1 MKNITR
7 FSLTQLQVA
16 KSFVSKGKYY
26 EHSDKDLAIEYYK
39 DSIQLLLNSTKA
51 EIQHARAAMRLNHML
66 AIKFYKEALRLMLD
80 QRKEHDEKLRSLMRL
95 NHLLV
100 TKLKGCQ
107 KQFQ

>member
-66 AIKFYKEALRLMLD
+66 AIKLERTKKELQAER
-80 QRKEHDEKLRSLMRL
+80 RKSVSLESQESR
-95 NHLLV
+95 
-100 TKLKGCQ
+100 
-107 KQFQ
+107 